1 MLTPPS
7 FTTHLLVAAVQGD
20 EGGGEGTRRAFVAV
34 PHKAINLRGTRK
46 REMSSFQKGWDKRCA
61 AETADY

>member
-7 FTTHLLVAAVQGD
+7 FTTHLLAAVVRGD
-20 EGGGEGTRRAFVAV
+20 EGGWEGTRRAFVAA
-34 PHKAINLRGTRK
+34 PRKAINLGGTRM

-61 AETADY
+61 AETTDY